1 VTTYTTASS
10 DGRFDIMT
18 AACPTRQVINQIGS
32 RWGLLIV
39 TALDRE
45 NLRFNQLRTRVG
57 GVSQKV
63 LTQTLRL
70 LERDGIVHRE
80 VLPGAPASVEYSLT
94 PLGRSLIT
102 VVVQLREWAYGNMDA
117 IEDARRRYD
126 DTEGI

>member
-1 VTTYTTASS
+1 MA
-10 DGRFDIMT
+10 

-39 TALDRE
+39 TALE
-45 NLRFNQLRTRVG
+45 HETLRFNQLRNRVD

-63 LTQTLRL
+63 LTQTLRI

-80 VLPGAPASVEYSLT
+80 LIPGVPVNVEYSLT

-102 VVVQLREWAYGNMDA
+102 VVVQLREWAYANMDD
-117 IEDARRRYD
+117 IEVARQRFD
-126 DTEGI
+126 SAQGAGA